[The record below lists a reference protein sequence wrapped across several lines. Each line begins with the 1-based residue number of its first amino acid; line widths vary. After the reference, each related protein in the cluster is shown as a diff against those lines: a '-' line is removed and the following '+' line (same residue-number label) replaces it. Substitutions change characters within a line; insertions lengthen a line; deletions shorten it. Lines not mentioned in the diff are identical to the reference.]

1 MTEKEVPLLAR
12 QSPSDLKVTSLNLSW
27 RRWLGKTASIYHA
40 DGPPPLATG
49 FLLARPFV
57 IVGLFDKYCSFTV
70 ALALPL
76 IHSLTH
82 SLSLSLSPSLSLSLS
97 LSLSFFLSLA
107 FIWLY
112 CSYHKYC
119 THHPTPA
126 RFIYSKCIRLNCNQL
141 SRFNCAS
148 QLLSA
153 DGLNRFWSSIYLNW
167 FEIISG
173 FSIVSSILLISTSL
187 KFQLPIDSLTDMVL
201 IHADVSIKRSLDSDE
216 FLSVNQKIIN
226 DSHQ

>member
-1 MTEKEVPLLAR
+1 VSASWNSDRKRGSSSCSTISERSKSHEPQFVMEEMAWQDSQYLSCWWTSSLGHRLPPRSSFCYRWPLWQVL
-12 QSPSDLKVTSLNLSW
+12 QFYSGPGS
-27 RRWLGKTASIYHA
+27 AS
-40 DGPPPLATG
+40 
-49 FLLARPFV
+49 
-57 IVGLFDKYCSFTV
+57 
-70 ALALPL
+70 
-76 IHSLTH
+76 H
-82 SLSLSLSPSLSLSLS
+82 SLSHSFPLSLSLS